1 MDEQI
6 LMKLSTVAVYKQS
19 MCTKEDNPST
29 NNSKGDNSSKISIC
43 VQDNVRLCDLTQ
55 GSSLHLK
62 IINLEID

>member
-19 MCTKEDNPST
+19 MCTKEDNCST

-43 VQDNVRLCDLTQ
+43 AGQ
-55 GSSLHLK
+55 G
-62 IINLEID
+62 